1 MTDWRDDLDDR
12 AAEDELEAAESAT
25 TEAVL
30 SARVPRRL
38 RRYADPDEERDA
50 VHNGDRAPTWRCP

>member
-38 RRYADPDEERDA
+38 RRYADPDALIDA
-50 VHNGDRAPTWRCP
+50 RLGGDEPWPAT

>member
-1 MTDWRDDLDDR
+1 MTDWRDDRDDQ
-12 AAEDELEAAESAT
+12 ALADELEAAESAT

-38 RRYADPDEERDA
+38 RRYADPDARIDA
-50 VHNGDRAPTWRCP
+50 RLGGDEPWPAT